1 MMSDTGRSRKIIKT
15 LICLVLIVAAALA
28 GWKYYSGKQGSEKS
42 RSVMKTLSDIVP
54 GLGEDTGAHSGNGQ
68 DPPAAVSIE
77 GIDIIGV
84 IEIPAL
90 DITAPVTG
98 KDYREEYFASW
109 LDGSPMQKN
118 FKVIGGRG
126 DIFRNI
132 AKLQPGDRVA
142 FTDIEGVRYMYTVTT
157 QYHLKRWDEGD
168 NDLMLCYESDSDTYF
183 VVGCT
188 AE

>member
-1 MMSDTGRSRKIIKT
+1 MMSDNGRRRKIIKT
-15 LICLVLIVAAALA
+15 VICLVLIASAAFA
-28 GWKYYSGKQGSEKS
+28 GWKYYSGKQGSERS
-42 RSVMKTLSDIVP
+42 RSVMNTLNDIIP
-54 GLGEDTGAHSGNGQ
+54 GLGEDTGVQNGVGQ

-90 DITAPVTG
+90 DISAPVTG

-109 LDGSPMQKN
+109 LDGTPVQMN
-118 FKVIGGRG
+118 FKVTGGKD
-126 DIFRNI
+126 DIFRKI
-132 AKLQPGDRVA
+132 SRLQPGDKVIY
-142 FTDIEGVRYMYTVTT
+142 TDIDGVRYTYAVTT
-157 QYHLKRWDEGD
+157 QYHLKKWDEGD

-183 VVGCT
+183 VVGCN

>member
-1 MMSDTGRSRKIIKT
+1 MSDPSRSRKIIKIV
-15 LICLVLIVAAALA
+15 ICLVLIAAAALT
-28 GWKYYSGKQGSEKS
+28 GWKYYSGRQGSERS
-42 RSVMKTLSDIVP
+42 RSVMNTLRDIVP
-54 GLGEDTGAHSGNGQ
+54 GLGEDSGVQSGNGQ

-109 LDGSPMQKN
+109 LDGSPVQRD
-118 FKVIGGRG
+118 FKVIG
-126 DIFRNI
+126 
-132 AKLQPGDRVA
+132 DRVI
-142 FTDIEGVRYMYTVTT
+142 FTDIEGVRYTHAVTT

-168 NDLMLCYESDSDTYF
+168 NDLMLCYETDSDTYF
-183 VVGCT
+183 VVGCS

>member
-1 MMSDTGRSRKIIKT
+1 MSDPGRSRKIIKIV
-15 LICLVLIVAAALA
+15 ICLVLIAAAALT
-28 GWKYYSGKQGSEKS
+28 GWKYYSGRQGSERS
-42 RSVMKTLSDIVP
+42 RSVMNTLRDIVP
-54 GLGEDTGAHSGNGQ
+54 GLGEDSGVQSGNGQ

-109 LDGSPMQKN
+109 LDGSPVQRD
-118 FKVIGGRG
+118 FKVIGDRN

-132 AKLQPGDRVA
+132 SRLQPGDKVI
-142 FTDIEGVRYMYTVTT
+142 FTDIEGVRYTHAVTT

-168 NDLMLCYESDSDTYF
+168 NDLMLCYETDSDTYF
-183 VVGCT
+183 VVGCS